1 MAHHTVEEKSL
12 SLSPTDKFYKF
23 YAIFGTLIVIVPMM
37 ALISFA
43 FFVHGL
49 TSDALLG
56 NGNIEIERKFIELN
70 VRDTIKHAEILGYIV
85 EQHLLATEKE
95 THSEIMS
102 IRRTEEH
109 AKEKEGNLKKRKER
123 LSEIQDKLK
132 AINKMRSKNTTDLK
146 ENGESL
152 AKNKSLIKKAE
163 RYLNDSVWLSI
174 FSVSVMLLGGLTAK
188 VGFKRWNELSVT
200 DYH

>member
-1 MAHHTVEEKSL
+1 
-12 SLSPTDKFYKF
+12 
-23 YAIFGTLIVIVPMM
+23 
-37 ALISFA
+37 
-43 FFVHGL
+43 
-49 TSDALLG
+49 
-56 NGNIEIERKFIELN
+56 
-70 VRDTIKHAEILGYIV
+70 
-85 EQHLLATEKE
+85 
-95 THSEIMS
+95 MS

-188 VGFKRWNELSVT
+188 VGFKRWNELSAA

>member
-56 NGNIEIERKFIELN
+56 NGNIEIESKFIELN
-70 VRDTIKHAEILGYIV
+70 VRNTIKNAEILGYIV
-85 EQHLLATEKE
+85 EQHLLVTKKE

-188 VGFKRWNELSVT
+188 VGFKRWNELSAA

>member
-12 SLSPTDKFYKF
+12 SLSPTDKFHKF

-56 NGNIEIERKFIELN
+56 NGNIEIESKSIELN
-70 VRDTIKHAEILGYIV
+70 VRDTIKNAEILGYIV

-188 VGFKRWNELSVT
+188 VGFKRWNELSAA

>member
-1 MAHHTVEEKSL
+1 MAQHTVEEKSL

-56 NGNIEIERKFIELN
+56 NGNIEIESKFIELN
-70 VRDTIKHAEILGYIV
+70 LRNTIKNAEILGYIV

-95 THSEIMS
+95 TRSEIMS

-109 AKEKEGNLKKRKER
+109 AKEKERNLKKRKER

-188 VGFKRWNELSVT
+188 VGFKRWNELSAA

>member
-56 NGNIEIERKFIELN
+56 NGNIEIESKFIELN
-70 VRDTIKHAEILGYIV
+70 VRDTIENVEILGYIV
-85 EQHLLATEKE
+85 EQHLLATKKE
-95 THSEIMS
+95 MRSEIMS

-188 VGFKRWNELSVT
+188 VGFKRWNELSAA

>member
-56 NGNIEIERKFIELN
+56 NGNIEIESKFIELN
-70 VRDTIKHAEILGYIV
+70 VRNTIKNAEILGYIV
-85 EQHLLATEKE
+85 EQHLLATKKE

-109 AKEKEGNLKKRKER
+109 AKEKEGNLMKRKER

-188 VGFKRWNELSVT
+188 VGFKRWNELSAA

>member
-56 NGNIEIERKFIELN
+56 NGNIEIESKFIELN
-70 VRDTIKHAEILGYIV
+70 VRDTIKNAEILGYIV
-85 EQHLLATEKE
+85 EQHLLATKKE

-152 AKNKSLIKKAE
+152 AKNKSLIKKSE

-188 VGFKRWNELSVT
+188 VGFKRWNELSAA

>member
-12 SLSPTDKFYKF
+12 SLSSTDKFYKF

-56 NGNIEIERKFIELN
+56 NGNIEIESKFIELN
-70 VRDTIKHAEILGYIV
+70 VRDTIENVEILGYIV
-85 EQHLLATEKE
+85 EQHLLATKKE
-95 THSEIMS
+95 TRSEIMS

-188 VGFKRWNELSVT
+188 VGFKRWNELSVA

>member
-56 NGNIEIERKFIELN
+56 NGNIEIESKFIELN
-70 VRDTIKHAEILGYIV
+70 VRDTIKNAEILGYIV

-188 VGFKRWNELSVT
+188 VGFKRWNELSAV

>member
-70 VRDTIKHAEILGYIV
+70 VRDTIKNAEILGYIV

-188 VGFKRWNELSVT
+188 VGFKRWNELSAV

>member
-49 TSDALLG
+49 SSDALLG
-56 NGNIEIERKFIELN
+56 NGNIEIESKFIELN
-70 VRDTIKHAEILGYIV
+70 VRDTIKNAEILGYIV
-85 EQHLLATEKE
+85 EQHLLATKKE

-188 VGFKRWNELSVT
+188 VGFKRWNELSAA

>member
-1 MAHHTVEEKSL
+1 VAYHTVGEESL
-12 SLSPTDKFYKF
+12 TPDPTSKLYKF
-23 YAIFGTLIVIVPMM
+23 YTIAGILLVIVPMM
-37 ALISFA
+37 GLISFA
-43 FFVHGL
+43 FFIHGL

-56 NGNIEIERKFIELN
+56 DDNIESESKFIELN
-70 VRDTIKHAEILGYIV
+70 VRDTIKNAKKLSYIV

-95 THSEIMS
+95 TRSELMS

-109 AKEKEGNLKKRKER
+109 AKEKEENLKKRKER

-132 AINKMRSKNTTDLK
+132 AIKKMRSKNTTDLK

-174 FSVSVMLLGGLTAK
+174 FSVSVMLLGGLIAK
-188 VGFKRWNELSVT
+188 VSFKRWNELSAA

>member
-56 NGNIEIERKFIELN
+56 NGNIEIESKFIELN
-70 VRDTIKHAEILGYIV
+70 VRNTIKNAEILGYIV
-85 EQHLLATEKE
+85 EQHLLASEKE

-188 VGFKRWNELSVT
+188 VGFKRWNELSAA

>member
-56 NGNIEIERKFIELN
+56 NGNIEIESKFIELN
-70 VRDTIKHAEILGYIV
+70 VRDTIKNAEILGYIV
-85 EQHLLATEKE
+85 EQNLLATEKE

-188 VGFKRWNELSVT
+188 VGFKRWNELSAA

>member
-12 SLSPTDKFYKF
+12 SLSPTDKFHKF

-56 NGNIEIERKFIELN
+56 NGNIEIESKSIELN
-70 VRDTIKHAEILGYIV
+70 VRDTIKNAEILGYIV

-109 AKEKEGNLKKRKER
+109 AKEKDGNLKKRKER

-188 VGFKRWNELSVT
+188 VGFKRWNELSAA

>member
-12 SLSPTDKFYKF
+12 SLSPTDKF

-56 NGNIEIERKFIELN
+56 NGNIEIESKFIELN
-70 VRDTIKHAEILGYIV
+70 VRNTIKNAEILGYIV
-85 EQHLLATEKE
+85 EQHLLATKKE
-95 THSEIMS
+95 TNSEIMS

-152 AKNKSLIKKAE
+152 AKNKSLIKKSE

-188 VGFKRWNELSVT
+188 VGFKRWNELSAA